1 MQARVQ
7 ALETEMHALMTQMA
21 AMAELAEEG
30 SELAELTGLA
40 LVHEVERL
48 EAEVAVERTRPEVT
62 PE

>member
-7 ALETEMHALMTQMA
+7 ALETETHALMTQMA
-21 AMAELAEEG
+21 VMAELAEEG